1 MVRDVASGGEAVK
14 PRAARPRVGCLRSG
28 KPLYEWGWTVP
39 PRPVNPGLPMT
50 DSHPRSSAALKREV
64 SADGDG
70 SLLSI
75 MAGLWPYIWPAERRD
90 LKLRVALSMLLL
102 VVAKLATVAVPF
114 TFKWATDAL
123 TGRDSAPVAP
133 SSWLVW
139 VLAAPILMTVAY
151 GGTRILVAVL
161 TQMRDGIFAKVA
173 MNAVRRLAYRTFEH
187 LHQLSLRFHLE
198 RKTGGLTRVLER
210 GRNAIETIV
219 RMVIMQLVPTVIEL
233 ALIIAVLLYQFDW
246 RYVAVILAT
255 VTCYMVFT
263 YYATEWRIGI
273 RRRMNDSD
281 TDANVKAID
290 SLLNY
295 ETVKYFSAEE
305 REAQRYD
312 RSMARYEDA
321 SVKAYTSLA
330 VLNAGQAT
338 IFTIGL
344 AAVMV
349 LCASGIQQGTNT
361 VGDFVM
367 INTMMIQLYQPL
379 NFMGMVYREIKQALI
394 DIEAVFA
401 ILGHE
406 PEIEDRP
413 GAKPLRVSDGMIR
426 FEDVSF
432 AYEPARPILK
442 GLSFAVPAGRTIA
455 IVGPS
460 GAGKSTVSRLL
471 FRFYD
476 VTGGRI
482 SIDGQDIRD
491 ITQTSLRAAIGMVPQ
506 DTVLFNDTIRYNIR
520 YGRWE
525 ASDAEVEE
533 AARLAQIDHFIR
545 MSPKGYE
552 TEVGERGLKLS
563 GGEKQRVAIARTIL
577 KAPPILLLDEATSA
591 LDSHTEKE
599 IQDALERV
607 SKNRTTLVIAHRL
620 STIVGADEIIVLDQG
635 AIVERG
641 THHQLLAARGLYA
654 GMWNRQREA
663 EEAREKL
670 ARVGEEVR
678 APNRDP
684 PPVDDPLM
692 APRPIEPAPADA
704 AE

>member
-1 MVRDVASGGEAVK
+1 MVMDVASGGEAVK

-28 KPLYEWGWTVP
+28 KPLYEWGSTVP

-219 RMVIMQLVPTVIEL
+219 RMVILQLVPTILEVL
-233 ALIIAVLLYQFDW
+233 LIAAVLLYQFDW
-246 RYVAVILAT
+246 RYVAVIAIT
-255 VTCYMVFT
+255 VALYMWYT
-263 YYATEWRIGI
+263 YLATEWRIGI
-273 RRRMNDSD
+273 RRKMNESDSD
-281 TDANVKAID
+281 ANTKAID

-295 ETVKYFSAEE
+295 ETVKYFGAEE
-305 REAQRYD
+305 REARRYD
-312 RSMARYEDA
+312 RSMARYEQA
-321 SVKAYTSLA
+321 SVEAYVSLA
-330 VLNAGQAT
+330 VLNAGQAA
-338 IFTIGL
+338 IFTLGL
-344 AAVMV
+344 TATMG
-349 LCASGIQQGTNT
+349 LCVFGIRDGTHT

-367 INTMMIQLYQPL
+367 INAMMIQLYQPL
-379 NFMGMVYREIKQALI
+379 NFMGMVYREIKQAVI
-394 DIEAVFA
+394 DIEAMFTL
-401 ILGHE
+401 LGRD
-406 PEIEDRP
+406 PEIKDAP
-413 GAKPLRVSDGMIR
+413 AAKPLAVTSGAIR
-426 FEDVSF
+426 FEDVCF
-432 AYEPARPILK
+432 AYEPARQILK
-442 GLSFAVPAGRTIA
+442 GLSFEVPAGRTVA

-460 GAGKSTVSRLL
+460 GAGKSTISRLL

-476 VTGGRI
+476 ITGGRI
-482 SIDGQDIRD
+482 TIDGQDIRD
-491 ITQTSLRAAIGMVPQ
+491 VTQTSLRSAIGM
-506 DTVLFNDTIRYNIR
+506 
-520 YGRWE
+520 
-525 ASDAEVEE
+525 
-533 AARLAQIDHFIR
+533 
-545 MSPKGYE
+545 
-552 TEVGERGLKLS
+552 
-563 GGEKQRVAIARTIL
+563 
-577 KAPPILLLDEATSA
+577 
-591 LDSHTEKE
+591 
-599 IQDALERV
+599 
-607 SKNRTTLVIAHRL
+607 
-620 STIVGADEIIVLDQG
+620 
-635 AIVERG
+635 
-641 THHQLLAARGLYA
+641 
-654 GMWNRQREA
+654 
-663 EEAREKL
+663 
-670 ARVGEEVR
+670 
-678 APNRDP
+678 
-684 PPVDDPLM
+684 
-692 APRPIEPAPADA
+692 
-704 AE
+704 